1 MPPRKSK
8 TVETQNLESMLPEE
22 VKQQESTQSPPVNQ
36 RRTRKVSNKSTST
49 STPTPDLKNK
59 STNPVKVKPPH
70 LVKGSDEARKRMS
83 ELRAMR
89 KPKQPKN

>member
-8 TVETQNLESMLPEE
+8 NVETQNLESIPEEE
-22 VKQQESTQSPPVNQ
+22 VKQQESTQSPPVNK
-36 RRTRKVSNKSTST
+36 RKTRKVSSKSTST
-49 STPTPDLKNK
+49 STPTQDLKKETTK
-59 STNPVKVKPPH
+59 SVKVKPPH
-70 LVKGSDEARKRMS
+70 LVKGSEEARKRMS

>member
-8 TVETQNLESMLPEE
+8 TVEPQSLESPEPE
-22 VKQQESTQSPPVNQ
+22 VPPQ
-36 RRTRKVSNKSTST
+36 RRTRKVSSKSIP
-49 STPTPDLKNK
+49 TPTPIPDLKNEPTK
-59 STNPVKVKPPH
+59 SVKVKPPH